1 MGTVANPIFAGVVP
15 GGMNP
20 TGNQISLL
28 DFAKSGKGT
37 NPLLPQ
43 TATTGT
49 SGTVST
55 NPYDIAPTG
64 TTTTATTG
72 GPSFPANVGPYPS
85 STNLGAAGTPAG
97 ATSSTQFG
105 GFLSGMTNKDISR
118 LFDSLKKTYGDGMA
132 HMILDFL
139 QGGAGFNQQAVNN
152 LLASLQPGI
161 ERGEENIMEQFSAT
175 GNRFGSP
182 SATALGDFLSNV
194 NLNEGQ
200 LVTQMY
206 ENALNSFINVMMG
219 TAETGAKRIATSP
232 SGPFD
237 SILGL
242 VGLGG
247 QTAGAASE
255 AISALNPS
263 ADTGILDAIAAAGVF
278 L

>member
-1 MGTVANPIFAGVVP
+1 MGSVVNPIFSGMVP

-20 TGNQISLL
+20 TGNQLSLL
-28 DFAKSGKGT
+28 DVAKTGKGT

-49 SGTVST
+49 SGTISA
-55 NPYDIAPTG
+55 NPYDVVPTG
-64 TTTTATTG
+64 TSTTATTG

-85 STNLGAAGTPAG
+85 TTNLGAAGTTAG
-97 ATSSTQFG
+97 GGPSTPFG

-161 ERGEENIMEQFSAT
+161 ERGEENIMEQFSAM

-182 SATALGDFLSNV
+182 AALGIGDFLSQV

-206 ENALNSFINVMMG
+206 EQALDRFMNVMMG
-219 TAETGAKRIATSP
+219 TAETGAKRIAASP
-232 SGPFD
+232 TGLD
-237 SILGL
+237 SILQGI
-242 VGLGG
+242 GLGG
-247 QTAGAASE
+247 QAAGGASSIIS
-255 AISALNPS
+255 AISPG
-263 ADTGILDAIAAAGVF
+263 ADTSILDAIAGAAAF
-278 L
+278 A

>member
-1 MGTVANPIFAGVVP
+1 MGTVVNPIYSGMVP

-20 TGNQISLL
+20 TGNQLSLL
-28 DFAKSGKGT
+28 DLPKTGKGT

-49 SGTVST
+49 SGTIST
-55 NPYDIAPTG
+55 NPYDIVPTG
-64 TTTTATTG
+64 TTTTTPTG
-72 GPSFPANVGPYPS
+72 GPSFPANAGPYPS
-85 STNLGAAGTPAG
+85 TTNLGTAGSPAG

-161 ERGEENIMEQFSAT
+161 ERGEENIMEQFSAM

-182 SATALGDFLSNV
+182 AALGIGDFLSQV

-206 ENALNSFINVMMG
+206 ENALNNFMNVMMG
-219 TAETGAKRIATSP
+219 TADKTANRIAASP
-232 SGPFD
+232 TGLD
-237 SILGL
+237 SILQGI
-242 VGLGG
+242 GLGG
-247 QTAGAASE
+247 QAAGAAS
-255 AISALNPS
+255 AGISALNPA
-263 ADTGILDAIAAAGVF
+263 ADTSVLDAIAAAGVF
-278 L
+278 I